1 MKTLY
6 TKHVLGSNPFLVFV
20 HSVSTT
26 VSKGALWGVGKVV
39 NEKAVTCSDLDVCL
53 PLAVVIL
60 VAEAH
65 PTVHLVGS
73 SVRAGE

>member
-1 MKTLY
+1 M
-6 TKHVLGSNPFLVFV
+6 GSNPFLVFV

-26 VSKGALWGVGKVV
+26 VSKGALWGVRKVV
-39 NEKAVTCSDLDVCL
+39 NEEEAVTCSDLDVCL

-65 PTVHLVGS
+65 PTVHLVGI
-73 SVRAGE
+73 SVRAGD

>member
-1 MKTLY
+1 M
-6 TKHVLGSNPFLVFV
+6 
-20 HSVSTT
+20 SVSTT

-39 NEKAVTCSDLDVCL
+39 NEEAGTGGDLDVCL

-65 PTVHLVGS
+65 STVNLAGSLVRDS
-73 SVRAGE
+73 IAPCYISKYK

>member
-1 MKTLY
+1 M
-6 TKHVLGSNPFLVFV
+6 
-20 HSVSTT
+20 SVSTT

-39 NEKAVTCSDLDVCL
+39 NEEAVTGGDLDVCL

>member
-1 MKTLY
+1 M
-6 TKHVLGSNPFLVFV
+6 
-20 HSVSTT
+20 SVSTT

-65 PTVHLVGS
+65 PTVHLVGI